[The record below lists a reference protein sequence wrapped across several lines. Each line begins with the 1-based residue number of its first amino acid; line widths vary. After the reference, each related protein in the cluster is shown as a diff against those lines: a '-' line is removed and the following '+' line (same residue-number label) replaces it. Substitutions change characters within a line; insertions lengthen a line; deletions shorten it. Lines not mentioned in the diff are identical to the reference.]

1 MTGPGAP
8 AIGIDLGGTNLR
20 TAVVDGSGAIL
31 VEDRRRAPAGWQQLR
46 AAMVAA
52 VDAVRS
58 QHPDVMAVGVG
69 AAGMVGRDGVVRYSP
84 NVHAFSDTPVRSDL
98 ESALG
103 LPVVVDNDAN
113 VAAYA
118 EVRVGAARGCD
129 HALVITLGTG
139 IGGGIVVD
147 GRVLRGANG
156 FAAEVGHFQI
166 DPNGAICACGEPGHW
181 EALASGNALG
191 AQAREAAAAGRAD
204 AVLARAGSID
214 AIRGEHVAEAAVA
227 GDPGALA
234 LLDTFA
240 GYVAVGLVGLAN
252 ILDPDRIVISGGLV
266 ALGELLL
273 DPVRRHFVGHVEG
286 AAARR
291 GLAIVP
297 AELGTRAGV
306 VGAALLAAATVG

>member
-1 MTGPGAP
+1 MSRTV
-8 AIGIDLGGTNLR
+8 GIDLGGTNLR
-20 TAVVDGSGAIL
+20 TAVVDGTGAIL
-31 VEDRRRAPAGWQQLR
+31 VEDRRPAPMGWEPLR

-52 VDAVRS
+52 VETVRATY
-58 QHPDVMAVGVG
+58 PDVTAIGVG

-84 NVHAFSDTPVRSDL
+84 NVHAFSDTPVRADL
-98 ESALG
+98 EAALG

-147 GRVLRGANG
+147 GKVLRGANG

-166 DPNGAICACGEPGHW
+166 DPHGARCACGEPGHW

-204 AVLARAGSID
+204 AVVARAGSID
-214 AIRGEHVAEAAVA
+214 AIRGEHVAEAAAA
-227 GDPGALA
+227 GDPGALV
-234 LLDTFA
+234 LIDTFA
-240 GYVAVGLVGLAN
+240 GHVAVGLVGLAN

-266 ALGELLL
+266 ALGDLLL
-273 DPVRRHFVGHVEG
+273 DPVRRHFVGHIEG
-286 AAARR
+286 AAART
-291 GLAIVP
+291 GLEIVP

-306 VGAALLAAATVG
+306 VGAALLAAATVR

>member
-1 MTGPGAP
+1 MTTSV
-8 AIGIDLGGTNLR
+8 GIDLGGTNLR
-20 TAVVDGSGAIL
+20 TAVVDGAGEIL
-31 VEDRRRAPAGWQQLR
+31 VEDRRPAPTGWEALR
-46 AAMVAA
+46 AAMVDAIG
-52 VDAVRS
+52 AVRAEC
-58 QHPDVMAVGVG
+58 PDVAAVGVG

-84 NVHAFSDTPVRSDL
+84 NVHAFSDTPVRRDL
-98 ESALG
+98 EAATG

-147 GRVLRGANG
+147 GKVLRGANG

-166 DPNGAICACGEPGHW
+166 DPHGARCACGEPGHW

-204 AVLARAGSID
+204 AVVARAGSID
-214 AIRGEHVAEAAVA
+214 AIRGEHVAEAAAA
-227 GDPGALA
+227 GDPGALV
-234 LLDTFA
+234 LIDTFA
-240 GYVAVGLVGLAN
+240 GHVAVGLVGLAN

-266 ALGELLL
+266 ALGDLLL
-273 DPVRRHFVGHVEG
+273 DPVRRHFVGHIEG
-286 AAARR
+286 AAART
-291 GLAIVP
+291 GLEIVP

-306 VGAALLAAATVG
+306 VGAALLAVATVR

>member
-1 MTGPGAP
+1 MTSAV
-8 AIGIDLGGTNLR
+8 GIDLGGTNLR
-20 TAVVDGSGAIL
+20 TAVVDGTGAIL
-31 VEDRRRAPAGWQQLR
+31 VEDRRPAPTGWEPLR
-46 AAMVAA
+46 AEMIAA
-52 VDAVRS
+52 VEAVRGT
-58 QHPDVMAVGVG
+58 HPDVAAVGVG

-84 NVHAFSDTPVRSDL
+84 NVHAFSDTPVRADL
-98 ESALG
+98 EAALG

-147 GRVLRGANG
+147 GHVLRGANG

-166 DPNGAICACGEPGHW
+166 DPHGARCACGEPGHW

-191 AQAREAAAAGRAD
+191 AQGREAAAAGRAG
-204 AVLARAGSID
+204 AVLALAGSVD
-214 AIRGEHVAEAAVA
+214 AIRGEHVAEAASA
-227 GDPGALA
+227 GDADALA

-240 GYVAVGLVGLAN
+240 GYVAIGLVGLAN
-252 ILDPDRIVISGGLV
+252 ILDPDRIVISGGLI
-266 ALGELLL
+266 ALGDLLL
-273 DPVRRHFVGHVEG
+273 EPVRRHFTGHIEG
-286 AAARR
+286 AAART
-291 GLAIVP
+291 GLEIVP

-306 VGAALLAAATVG
+306 VGAALLAADATR

>member
-1 MTGPGAP
+1 MTSAV
-8 AIGIDLGGTNLR
+8 GIDLGGTNLR
-20 TAVVDGSGAIL
+20 TAVVDGTGAIL
-31 VEDRRRAPAGWQQLR
+31 VEDRRPAPTGWEPLR
-46 AAMVAA
+46 AEMIAA
-52 VDAVRS
+52 VEAVRGT
-58 QHPDVMAVGVG
+58 HPDVTAVGVG

-84 NVHAFSDTPVRSDL
+84 NVHAFSDTPVRADL
-98 ESALG
+98 EAALG

-147 GRVLRGANG
+147 GHVLRGANG

-166 DPNGAICACGEPGHW
+166 DPHGARCACGEPGHW

-191 AQAREAAAAGRAD
+191 AQGREAATAGRAG
-204 AVLARAGSID
+204 AVLALAGSVD
-214 AIRGEHVAEAAVA
+214 AIRGEHVAEAASA
-227 GDPGALA
+227 GDADALA

-240 GYVAVGLVGLAN
+240 GYVAIGLVGLAN
-252 ILDPDRIVISGGLV
+252 ILDPDRIVISGGLI
-266 ALGELLL
+266 ALGDLLL
-273 DPVRRHFVGHVEG
+273 EPVRRHFTGHIEG
-286 AAARR
+286 AAARA
-291 GLAIVP
+291 GLEIVP

-306 VGAALLAAATVG
+306 VGAALLAADATR